1 MPKPVLGPERR
12 TNPLI
17 WCAAIICTLLT
28 LAVIFTGI
36 AVFIGYMV
44 VKPKVPQ
51 MSIASAQLERISY
64 DMASVLTVKAA
75 IVIKAEN
82 GNAKAHSS
90 FYHTHYTLSFH
101 GVKVAYLIANDF
113 DVPKNS
119 SLDLYY
125 PVEST
130 PIPLTPEQ
138 ADTAESALRQRHV
151 VFDIQGETGTRW
163 RVWLLGSVKFRLH
176 LDCQLKLPINGTIIY
191 PNCSTR
197 SR

>member
-1 MPKPVLGPERR
+1 M
-12 TNPLI
+12 I

-28 LAVIFTGI
+28 IAVIFTGI

-51 MSIASAQLERISY
+51 MSIASAQLEKISY
-64 DMASVLTVKAA
+64 DMASILTMKAA

-90 FYHTHYTLSFH
+90 FYGTHYTLSFH
-101 GVKVAYLIANDF
+101 GVKVAYLNADDF

-119 SLDLYY
+119 SIDLYY
-125 PVEST
+125 PVESS

-138 ADTAESALRQRHV
+138 ADVAQSALRQSHV